1 MKFYIS
7 TAFLPTAEVIE
18 IARAADELGYHG
30 LGIPDHVVDFEEM
43 ATPYPYTEDGARR
56 WDRFT
61 DWPDPWVLIGS
72 LAQCTRRL
80 RFVNTVYVA
89 ALRDPF
95 TAAKAIGTAS
105 VLSGGRVELGLGV
118 GWSRDEFELM
128 GARFEGRGRRT
139 DEMVE
144 LMKSLWTPGWT
155 EFNGE
160 SYSVPR
166 VEMSPRPPRI
176 PILIGGLSDRAF
188 HRAAQHD
195 GWIGDLMT
203 TDEAITTT
211 VRLREL
217 REQYGRTST
226 DFSIIAPLTDAFTT
240 DHYRYAEAAGITH
253 ILTMPWLLYSGGDV
267 STEQKILDLKR
278 FRDDVLVHWPTT

>member
-7 TAFLPTAEVIE
+7 TAFLPTAEIIE

-43 ATPYPYTEDGARR
+43 STPYPYTDDGERR

-72 LAQCTRRL
+72 LAQCTSRL
-80 RFVNTVYVA
+80 RFVNTVYIA

-118 GWSRDEFELM
+118 GWSRDEFALM

-139 DEMVE
+139 DEIVE
-144 LMKSLWTPGWT
+144 LMKSLWSPGWT

-160 SYSVPR
+160 SYTVPR
-166 VEMSPRPPRI
+166 VEMSPTPPHI

-203 TDEAITTT
+203 TDEAIATTA
-211 VRLREL
+211 RLHAL
-217 REQYGRTST
+217 REQYGRTGT
-226 DFSIIAPLTDAFTT
+226 DFSIIAPLTDAMTT
-240 DHYRYAEAAGITH
+240 DDYRHAEAAGVTH

-278 FRDDVLVHWPTT
+278 FRDEVLVNWPQ